1 MIQKR
6 LKKVKIILSKMI
18 KEALASYEDGPGI
31 FPKNRYDQGSI
42 FQNQPESIE
51 DIKKMFN
58 QKKKKK
64 KKHVR

>member
-1 MIQKR
+1 
-6 LKKVKIILSKMI
+6 MI